1 MRPLCRRRDIELSLS
16 LPEQPV
22 VVDCDPVRVVQ
33 IVGNLLNNACKYTER
48 GGRIDVLL
56 ERDGNEAVVRVRDD
70 GIGIEAGQLSRI
82 FDMFMQLEH
91 AMSRGPGG
99 LGIGLS
105 LASSLAAMHGG
116 AVEAHSEGL
125 GKGSEFRL
133 RLPAVSPAVSI
144 DDEAPPGELEPE
156 LAVETRAVRR
166 RIVAVDDYQDAL
178 ESLAALLELTGHEVH
193 TASDGEQ
200 ALEVIDAQRPDVVIL
215 DIGLPGI
222 NGYEVARRIR
232 SQPWGRDLL
241 LIAMTGWGQD
251 QDKQKAAEAGFDAH
265 LTKPA
270 SSADLARLLRNRGD
284 VGDGG
289 G

>member
-1 MRPLCRRRDIELSLS
+1 
-16 LPEQPV
+16 
-22 VVDCDPVRVVQ
+22 
-33 IVGNLLNNACKYTER
+33 
-48 GGRIDVLL
+48 
-56 ERDGNEAVVRVRDD
+56 
-70 GIGIEAGQLSRI
+70 
-82 FDMFMQLEH
+82 
-91 AMSRGPGG
+91 
-99 LGIGLS
+99 
-105 LASSLAAMHGG
+105 MHGG